1 MLEFILASILIPI
14 CKIMDFFEKK
24 TELTTPN
31 GKHLKYIPTECAK
44 IFEKRLAG
52 NNDRLFYTVNNFT
65 TDKGDLVQYSD
76 VYLPDENGK
85 LVESAILLADY
96 LMPFFDAENHF
107 IQFAIGRS
115 KGKVEMDDFDRQYL
129 EEALRCVYGKPVKL
143 VKIDDPDFVNGSNE
157 DLIIQ
162 DEITGEHLVLNRKT
176 TPEKHTQ
183 QNQTNQ
189 KIKSTPKS
197 SNKKINLQSCTEDD
211 LLTLEGFDVAKAKMF
226 IKERIKGKVYYDI
239 ETFATDFNL
248 QPHQVLSI
256 QDRLIFARRVTPKRG
271 RTIEF

>member
-1 MLEFILASILIPI
+1 MLEFLFMSVLLLF
-14 CKIMDFFEKK
+14 CKITELFEKK
-24 TELTTPN
+24 TEVTTPN

-65 TDKGDLVQYSD
+65 TDKGNLVQYSD

-96 LMPFFDAENHF
+96 LFPFFDAENHF

-143 VKIDDPDFVNGSNE
+143 VKIDDPDFLNGSNE

-162 DEITGEHLVLNRKT
+162 DEITDELLVLNRKT

-211 LLTLEGFDVAKAKMF
+211 LLTLDGFDVAKAKMF

-271 RTIEF
+271 RTIEY